1 MKKQT
6 NQIVNR
12 VQFYQKISIFSLMVS
27 NHANI
32 SSDMDCCNGFCSVQS
47 LSNFQLTCS
56 TPMGVTIWLSY
67 PYHGLCTTVQQL
79 LTLGAV
85 HQMFYN
91 VKQKS
96 FPIFW
101 YEKVVHAQI
110 ITIKVFIIYVH
121 EATINILRSVSFA
134 EDCFSVG

>member
-1 MKKQT
+1 
-6 NQIVNR
+6 
-12 VQFYQKISIFSLMVS
+12 MVS
-27 NHANI
+27 NRANI

-85 HQMFYN
+85 RQMFYN

-121 EATINILRSVSFA
+121 EATINILRSVSFT